1 MPIFWY
7 SNIGGEIPFY
17 TLLQT
22 GNSRLLGGLYGG
34 SLYPRDNCARPGS
47 CSETVIILPIFLMA
61 HESIVNLTSDNYTSE
76 AEGASV
82 PVVIDFWS
90 EHCGPCKMLAPVLDE
105 VAAEIGDTAKVA
117 KVDVMAERELAMK
130 FAIRAVPTLVFM
142 KDGDVKET
150 KTGIM
155 MKDAIIEKLNSL

>member
-1 MPIFWY
+1 
-7 SNIGGEIPFY
+7 
-17 TLLQT
+17 
-22 GNSRLLGGLYGG
+22 
-34 SLYPRDNCARPGS
+34 
-47 CSETVIILPIFLMA
+47 MA
-61 HESIVNLTSDNYTSE
+61 HESIVNLTNDNYASE

-90 EHCGPCKMLAPVLDE
+90 EHCGPCKMLSPVLDE
-105 VAAEIGDTAKVA
+105 VAAEIGDDAKVT

-130 FAIRAVPTLVFM
+130 FGIRAVPTLIFM
-142 KDGDVKET
+142 KDGVVKET

>member
-1 MPIFWY
+1 
-7 SNIGGEIPFY
+7 
-17 TLLQT
+17 
-22 GNSRLLGGLYGG
+22 
-34 SLYPRDNCARPGS
+34 
-47 CSETVIILPIFLMA
+47 MA
-61 HESIVNLTSDNYTSE
+61 HESIVNLTNDNYTSE

-90 EHCGPCKMLAPVLDE
+90 EHCGPCKMLSPILDE
-105 VAAEIGDTAKVA
+105 VAAEIGDAAKIT

-130 FAIRAVPTLVFM
+130 FSIRAVPTLIFM
-142 KDGDVKET
+142 KDGEVKET

>member
-1 MPIFWY
+1 
-7 SNIGGEIPFY
+7 
-17 TLLQT
+17 
-22 GNSRLLGGLYGG
+22 
-34 SLYPRDNCARPGS
+34 
-47 CSETVIILPIFLMA
+47 MA
-61 HESIVNLTSDNYTSE
+61 HESIVNLTNDNYASE

-90 EHCGPCKMLAPVLDE
+90 EHCGPCKMLSPVLDE
-105 VAAEIGDTAKVA
+105 VAAEIGDAAKVT

-130 FAIRAVPTLVFM
+130 FGIRAVPTLIFM
-142 KDGDVKET
+142 KDGEVKVT